1 VTLRYGRSGGY
12 DRLAGECARVYVVCA
27 YQRGMRSLMSLGDP
41 LYFYGRLVW
50 RLCFAVSWLS
60 ERFVKVSICVD
71 EMRPA
76 RQPQRSQV
84 AEARH

>member
-1 VTLRYGRSGGY
+1 MGGAEAMT
-12 DRLAGECARVYVVCA
+12 DWLGSVRVSTSCARTNG
-27 YQRGMRSLMSLGDP
+27 GMRSLMSLGDP

-84 AEARH
+84 A

>member
-1 VTLRYGRSGGY
+1 
-12 DRLAGECARVYVVCA
+12 
-27 YQRGMRSLMSLGDP
+27 MSLGDP